1 MNNSISQTHGKVI
14 SREDETRLTTLER
27 LLLLLPT
34 AGGLVFGV
42 LPLLL
47 GGAFGAALGYPG
59 NDSFVYR
66 LAGAATLGYAVA
78 LILGLRQGDWAPLR
92 IVIIGTLTFN
102 LASIYACVVHLM
114 AGDTYL
120 FVYLIFGTSIA
131 ITGITLWLLNRHAS
145 EAQTGAD
152 VSAWY
157 IRFLVLGAVLS
168 GAFGLLPLLIPVLGA
183 MLTGFQGTDVFL
195 IRQGGAASLGYGAMS
210 IVGIR
215 SGKWKEIRLPLIMA
229 LVFNGFSF
237 LASVI
242 ALFSGEPVLISVV
255 IGAASLFVT
264 IVGTIAYRR
273 NGKL

>member
-59 NDSFVYR
+59 NDSFIYR

-92 IVIIGTLTFN
+92 IVVIGTLTFN
-102 LASIYACVVHLM
+102 LASIYACLVQLM
-114 AGDTYL
+114 AGDTNLY
-120 FVYLIFGTSIA
+120 VYLIFGTSIA

-183 MLTGFQGTDVFL
+183 TLTAFQGTDVFL
-195 IRQGGAASLGYGAMS
+195 IRQGGATSLGYAVMS
-210 IVGIR
+210 IVGMR
-215 SGKWKEIRLPLIMA
+215 SGKWDEIRLPLIMA
-229 LVFNGFSF
+229 LTFNGFSF

-255 IGAASLFVT
+255 VGAASLFVT

>member
-1 MNNSISQTHGKVI
+1 MNNSISQMQGKVL
-14 SREDETRLTTLER
+14 SREEGTQLSALER

-34 AGGLVFGV
+34 AGGLVFGA

-47 GGAFGAALGYPG
+47 GGAFGKALGFPG

-92 IVIIGTLTFN
+92 LAVIGTLTFN

-114 AGDTYL
+114 AGDTNL

-131 ITGITLWLLNRHAS
+131 ITGITLWLWSRHAR

-152 VSAWY
+152 VSVWY

-168 GAFGLLPLLIPVLGA
+168 GTFGLLPLLIPVLGA
-183 MLTGFQGTDVFL
+183 TLTGFQGTDVFL
-195 IRQGGAASLGYGAMS
+195 IRQGGAASLGYAVMS

-215 SGKWKEIRLPLIMA
+215 SGAWQEIRLPLIMA
-229 LVFNGFSF
+229 LVFNGCSF
-237 LASVI
+237 LASVV
-242 ALFSGEPVLISVV
+242 ALFSGEPVLMSVV

-264 IVGTIAYRR
+264 IVGIIAYRR

>member
-47 GGAFGAALGYPG
+47 GGAFGAALEYPG

-92 IVIIGTLTFN
+92 IVVIGTLTFN
-102 LASIYACVVHLM
+102 LASIYACIVHLM
-114 AGDTYL
+114 AGDTNL

-131 ITGITLWLLNRHAS
+131 ITGITLWLLNRHAG
-145 EAQTGAD
+145 ETQTGKD
-152 VSAWY
+152 ISAWY
-157 IRFLVLGAVLS
+157 IRFLILGAVLS
-168 GAFGLLPLLIPVLGA
+168 GVFGLLPLFIPVLGA

-195 IRQGGAASLGYGAMS
+195 IRQGGAASLGYAVMS
-210 IVGIR
+210 IAGIR
-215 SGKWKEIRLPLIMA
+215 SGAWKEIRLPLIMA

-237 LASVI
+237 LASVV

>member
-92 IVIIGTLTFN
+92 LVIIGTLTFN
-102 LASIYACVVHLM
+102 LASIYACIVHLM
-114 AGDTYL
+114 AGDTNL

-195 IRQGGAASLGYGAMS
+195 IRQGGAASLGYAVMS

-215 SGKWKEIRLPLIMA
+215 SGMWKEIRLPLIMA

-237 LASVI
+237 LASVL
-242 ALFSGEPVLISVV
+242 ALFGGEPVLMSVV

-264 IVGTIAYRR
+264 IVGIIAYRR

>member
-42 LPLLL
+42 LPILL

-92 IVIIGTLTFN
+92 LVIIGTLTFN
-102 LASIYACVVHLM
+102 LASIYACIVHLM
-114 AGDTYL
+114 AGDTNL

-131 ITGITLWLLNRHAS
+131 ITGISLWMLNRHAS

-157 IRFLVLGAVLS
+157 IRFLILGAVLS
-168 GAFGLLPLLIPVLGA
+168 GTFGLLPLLIPVLGA
-183 MLTGFQGTDVFL
+183 TLTGFQGTDVFL
-195 IRQGGAASLGYGAMS
+195 IRQGGAASLGYAVMS

-242 ALFSGEPVLISVV
+242 ALFGGEPVLMSVV

-264 IVGTIAYRR
+264 IVGIIAYRR

>member
-1 MNNSISQTHGKVI
+1 MNSSISRTH
-14 SREDETRLTTLER
+14 SSALSNEERTRLSNLER

-34 AGGLVFGV
+34 VGGLFFGV

-47 GGAFGAALGYPG
+47 GGAFGSVLGAPG

-78 LILGLRQGDWAPLR
+78 HIMGLRQGDWAPLR
-92 IVIIGTLTFN
+92 LVVIGTLTFN
-102 LASIYACVVHLM
+102 LASIYACLVQILIGT
-114 AGDTYL
+114 ANL
-120 FVYLIFGTSIA
+120 FVHLIFGTSIA
-131 ITGITLWLLNRHAS
+131 ITAITAWLMSRHPR
-145 EAQTGAD
+145 EAQTEAD
-152 VSAWY
+152 VSVWY

-168 GAFGLLPLLIPVLGA
+168 GTFGLLPLLIPVIGA
-183 MLTGFQGTDVFL
+183 TLTGFQGSDVFL
-195 IRQGGAASLGYGAMS
+195 IRQGGAASLGYAVMS

-215 SGKWKEIRLPLIMA
+215 SGVWTEIRLPLIMA

-237 LASVI
+237 IASVV
-242 ALFSGEPVLISVV
+242 ALVSGEPVLMSLV

>member
-1 MNNSISQTHGKVI
+1 MNNSISQTQGNLI
-14 SREDETRLTTLER
+14 SRGDRRKLNTLER

-78 LILGLRQGDWAPLR
+78 LILGLRQGDWAPLHL
-92 IVIIGTLTFN
+92 VVIGTLTFN
-102 LASIYACVVHLM
+102 LASIYACALHLLT
-114 AGDTYL
+114 GDTNL

-131 ITGITLWLLNRHAS
+131 ITGITLWLLSRHAG
-145 EAQTGAD
+145 EAQAAAD

-157 IRFLVLGAVLS
+157 IRFLILGAVLS
-168 GAFGLLPLLIPVLGA
+168 GTFGLLPLLIPVLGA
-183 MLTGFQGTDVFL
+183 TLTGFQGTDVFL
-195 IRQGGAASLGYGAMS
+195 IRQAGAASLGYAVMS
-210 IVGIR
+210 LVGIR
-215 SGKWKEIRLPLIMA
+215 SGQWKEIRLPLIMA

-242 ALFSGEPVLISVV
+242 ALVSGEPVLMSVV

>member
-14 SREDETRLTTLER
+14 SRVDETRLTTLER

-47 GGAFGAALGYPG
+47 GGGFGAALGYPG

-92 IVIIGTLTFN
+92 IVIIGTLAFN

-168 GAFGLLPLLIPVLGA
+168 GTFGLLPLLIPVLGA
-183 MLTGFQGTDVFL
+183 TLTGFSLVLRTV
-195 IRQGGAASLGYGAMS
+195 RGGRRRGRPPHGAGY
-210 IVGIR
+210 
-215 SGKWKEIRLPLIMA
+215 
-229 LVFNGFSF
+229 
-237 LASVI
+237 
-242 ALFSGEPVLISVV
+242 EP
-255 IGAASLFVT
+255 
-264 IVGTIAYRR
+264 
-273 NGKL
+273 GKLC

>member
-47 GGAFGAALGYPG
+47 GGGFGAALGYPG

-92 IVIIGTLTFN
+92 IVIIGTLAFN

-131 ITGITLWLLNRHAS
+131 NTGITLWLLNRHAS

-168 GAFGLLPLLIPVLGA
+168 GTFGLLPLLIPVLGA
-183 MLTGFQGTDVFL
+183 TLTGFQGTDVFL